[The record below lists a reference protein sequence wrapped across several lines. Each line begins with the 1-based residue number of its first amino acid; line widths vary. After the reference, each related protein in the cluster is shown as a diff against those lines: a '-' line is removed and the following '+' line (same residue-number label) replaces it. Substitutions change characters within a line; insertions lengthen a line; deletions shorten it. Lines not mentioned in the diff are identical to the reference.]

1 MKAAWKS
8 FLKETREA
16 FMIETM
22 KEMGRNYKYN
32 GMGWEG
38 ARNKPRKNVK

>member
-1 MKAAWKS
+1 MKAAWKA
-8 FLKETREA
+8 FMIEIREE

-32 GMGWEG
+32 GKELETNLGRML
-38 ARNKPRKNVK
+38 NNC